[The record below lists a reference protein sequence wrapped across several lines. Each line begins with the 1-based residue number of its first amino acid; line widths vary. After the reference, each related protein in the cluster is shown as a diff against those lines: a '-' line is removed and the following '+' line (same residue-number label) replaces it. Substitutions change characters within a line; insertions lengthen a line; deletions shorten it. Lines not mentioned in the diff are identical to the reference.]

1 MEMDCNSVTYFLM
14 FLAKSPEK
22 LTMVQCSSFVKII
35 RFLSLEVLGVFCVR
49 EKVS

>member
-22 LTMVQCSSFVKII
+22 LTMVCSSFVKII

-49 EKVS
+49 EKIS